1 MTTMTYDGYI
11 ATVTIDLEANVLHGE
26 VVNTRD
32 VLTFSAK
39 SPQELKAAF
48 EDTINDYRA
57 WCAADGVDP
66 EKPYS
71 GTLTL
76 RLAPAVHRLAASRAA
91 EESVSLASWLV
102 RVVECELGQRPAHVT
117 EASLRKRMQ
126 IGVREEVYRV
136 LSTETVL
143 GGEFPED
150 AVWQTQQ
157 SGLLQ

>member
-11 ATVTIDLEANVLHGE
+11 ATVTIDLDANVLHGE

-39 SPQELKAAF
+39 SADQLRSAF
-48 EDTINDYRA
+48 EETIRDYRD
-57 WCAADGVDP
+57 WCNAEGVPP

-76 RLAPAVHRLAASRAA
+76 RLNPTTHRMAAARAA
-91 EESVSLASWLV
+91 EEGVSLSSWLS
-102 RVVECELGQRPAHVT
+102 RVVDCELGQRPAHVT
-117 EASLRKRMQ
+117 EASLQRRVQ
-126 IGVREEVYRV
+126 AGVREEVFRV

-143 GGEFPED
+143 GGEQGD
-150 AVWQTQQ
+150 IDLWRTD
-157 SGLLQ
+157 GMLQ